1 MNKELYEQITNALVE
16 DGYIIIP
23 HAINNELSA
32 KLLHKAKEVNNYKR
46 ASISRTLNKQIN
58 DERRRDK
65 ISWLDHDNGVQSEF
79 LNFAEGLQTYI
90 NKELFMGIR
99 YFESHFAIYEAG
111 DFYETHLDAF
121 KDSKNR
127 VVTLVYYLNE
137 KWSED
142 DGGALV
148 VYDTQNNYLTTVIPH
163 ANTMVVFLSD
173 TFPHEV
179 LIANRTR
186 YSIAGWFRVD
196 NSSY

>member
-1 MNKELYEQITNALVE
+1 MSKELYEQITNALVE
-16 DGYIIIP
+16 DGYIILP
-23 HAINNELSA
+23 HAMQNELPT
-32 KLLHKAKEVNNYKR
+32 KLLEKAKEINNYKR
-46 ASISRTLNKQIN
+46 ASISRTSQKQIDN
-58 DERRRDK
+58 ERRRDK

-99 YFESHFAIYEAG
+99 YFESHFAIYEEG

-137 KWSED
+137 EWSKN
-142 DGGALV
+142 DGGELV
-148 VYDTQNNYLTTVIPH
+148 VYDAQNQHLSTVIPH

-179 LIANRTR
+179 LKANRTR

>member
-1 MNKELYEQITNALVE
+1 MSKELYEQITNALVA
-16 DGYIIIP
+16 DGYIILP
-23 HAINNELSA
+23 HAMQNPLSA
-32 KLLHKAKEVNNYKR
+32 KLLEEAKERNNYKR
-46 ASISRTLNKQIN
+46 ASISRTLNQHID

-99 YFESHFAIYEAG
+99 YFESHFAIYEEG

-127 VVTLVYYLNE
+127 VVTVVYYLNE
-137 KWSED
+137 NWSEG

-148 VYDTQNNYLTTVIPH
+148 IYDEEENFLQTVVPH
-163 ANTMVVFLSD
+163 ADTMVVFLSD
-173 TFPHEV
+173 RFPHEV
-179 LIANRTR
+179 LKANKTR

-196 NSSY
+196 QR